1 MNIDI
6 GVLTYEKKKRFI
18 LGSVLVFLLLLIF
31 LHVSIWINEERKEV
45 LKIGFY
51 DNYPYF
57 YINNKAK
64 VCGYYNDLA
73 KSLSERLNFKVEYIY
88 GGVWELLKEL
98 DKGEIDLV
106 FGINKTK
113 EREEI
118 YEFTSNYINE
128 KPYVIYTNKSIQYGD
143 ISALNGMKM
152 GYIEGELD
160 NEWFLNYLKSK
171 NINVELVKGSSYK
184 VVKSLLVQN
193 KADFII
199 DNSDSNIK
207 SKGKNIKEIFE
218 FSSGPRYIVAK
229 KNNEELIS
237 KIDGILNNMNL
248 IPDEKKNNNL
258 IYKYFDD
265 IFNDTTNKH
274 IFMILFL
281 IILVIFLKNVDRRIT
296 KIIKKQ
302 KIINDLKRGNYILYY
317 QPIVDFKHKRIRGF
331 EALIRLMKDGQ
342 LLTPYYFI
350 QDIED
355 ANMMKEITLWAL
367 KRAIKDYNII
377 KGYENIND
385 KDFYISI
392 NVSFNEIEDLK
403 FLNKV
408 IEIVRNSNIGEN
420 SICLEIVEKFGAE
433 EIEKIR
439 ENIKFLQDN
448 GILIAIDDFG
458 VEYSNLDLLKKIDSN
473 IIKLDKFFADGI
485 SDSEISLKVIDFI
498 LDICRLSDKS
508 IVLEGV
514 EEKEQVDIIKTF
526 LYEKI
531 YIQGYYFS
539 KPLDIKSLKTY
550 TF

>member
-1 MNIDI
+1 
-6 GVLTYEKKKRFI
+6 
-18 LGSVLVFLLLLIF
+18 
-31 LHVSIWINEERKEV
+31 
-45 LKIGFY
+45 
-51 DNYPYF
+51 
-57 YINNKAK
+57 
-64 VCGYYNDLA
+64 
-73 KSLSERLNFKVEYIY
+73 
-88 GGVWELLKEL
+88 
-98 DKGEIDLV
+98 
-106 FGINKTK
+106 
-113 EREEI
+113 
-118 YEFTSNYINE
+118 
-128 KPYVIYTNKSIQYGD
+128 
-143 ISALNGMKM
+143 
-152 GYIEGELD
+152 
-160 NEWFLNYLKSK
+160 
-171 NINVELVKGSSYK
+171 
-184 VVKSLLVQN
+184 
-193 KADFII
+193 
-199 DNSDSNIK
+199 
-207 SKGKNIKEIFE
+207 
-218 FSSGPRYIVAK
+218 
-229 KNNEELIS
+229 
-237 KIDGILNNMNL
+237 
-248 IPDEKKNNNL
+248 
-258 IYKYFDD
+258 
-265 IFNDTTNKH
+265 
-274 IFMILFL
+274 
-281 IILVIFLKNVDRRIT
+281 VDRRIT